1 MNMQNIIVDLHCHPA
16 MKPYGRSFDNPTLA
30 RQNTL
35 DTSDRSS
42 IWYYDPPSVSDK
54 LFNYVFG
61 LTKFRQSDLTSSLYG
76 QVKVISASLY
86 PIEKG
91 FVNNNVGS
99 GVLSDSA
106 VNLATGLGFHRV
118 NHLQTMGD
126 YFADLQDEYD
136 FYRQLNGQ
144 VVTIDNKKARYVLV
158 KNFLELETLASN
170 PLPDVE
176 TIAIFFSIEGAHV
189 LNCGLDPQNKPAQ
202 RKEVL
207 DNLDKIKQWPHPP
220 FFITVAHHFYNELCG
235 HAPSLSGFMARV
247 MDQTYKMNE
256 GFTQLGWDVIESMLS
271 THNGARIL
279 VDLKHMSPRS
289 RKEYMNYLK
298 DHRLDDVP
306 LIVSHGAA
314 NGMYSDETKRINNKS
329 TGHLL
334 NPVSINFY
342 DDELIRIAMS
352 QGIFGLQ
359 VDERRA
365 GSREAL
371 RQARG
376 RLERRKILF
385 HRSKLIWNQIQHI
398 AEVLAEAGAYPWS
411 IQAIG
416 SDYDGIV
423 DPING
428 YWTHE
433 DLQFLDDYLL
443 MHAYNYMQGE
453 GKKLRTGNTVDPE
466 EIVSRVMHLNAMEFL
481 KRNF

>member
-1 MNMQNIIVDLHCHPA
+1 MQNIIIDLHCHPA
-16 MKPYGRSFDNPTLA
+16 MKPYGRSFDNPRLA
-30 RQNTL
+30 RQNTM
-35 DTSDRSS
+35 DVADPSS
-42 IWYYDPPSVSDK
+42 IWHYDPPSVTDK
-54 LFNYVFG
+54 FFNYVFG

-76 QVKVISASLY
+76 QVKIISASLY

-91 FVNNNVGS
+91 FVNNNFGS

-106 VNLATGLGFHRV
+106 VNLATGLGKNRV
-118 NHLQTMGD
+118 NHLQSMSD
-126 YFADLQDEYD
+126 YFTDLEDEYE
-136 FYRQLNGQ
+136 FYKQLSGKI
-144 VVTIDNKKARYVLV
+144 VKVDNKDVRYVLIR
-158 KNFLELETLASN
+158 NFNELETLTSN
-170 PLPDVE
+170 PLQGVE
-176 TIAIFFSIEGAHV
+176 TIAIFLSIEGAHV
-189 LNCGLDPQNKPAQ
+189 LNCGLDPENKSADEA
-202 RKEVL
+202 EVL
-207 DNLDKIKQWPHPP
+207 RNLERIKQWSHPP

-247 MDQTYKMNE
+247 MDQSYGMNK
-256 GFTQLGWDVIESMLS
+256 GFERLGWDVIESMLS
-271 THNGARIL
+271 TQNGPRIL
-279 VDLKHMSPRS
+279 VDLKHMSPQS
-289 RKEYMNYLK
+289 RKEYMDYLSK
-298 DHRLDDVP
+298 HKLEESVP

-314 NGMYSDETKRINNKS
+314 NGLYSYTSNRINNKS

-334 NPVSINFY
+334 NAASINFY
-342 DDELIRIAMS
+342 DDELIQIALS

-365 GSREAL
+365 GSHEAL

-385 HRSKLIWNQIQHI
+385 HRSKLIWNQIQHM
-398 AEVLAEAGAYPWS
+398 AEVLAEAGVYPWG

-416 SDYDGIV
+416 SDYDGLV

-443 MHAYNYMQGE
+443 KHAYNYMQTD
-453 GKKLRTGNTVDPE
+453 GKKLSTGGTTDPE
-466 EIVSRVMHLNAMEFL
+466 EIISRVMHLNAMEFL

>member
-1 MNMQNIIVDLHCHPA
+1 
-16 MKPYGRSFDNPTLA
+16 
-30 RQNTL
+30 
-35 DTSDRSS
+35 
-42 IWYYDPPSVSDK
+42 
-54 LFNYVFG
+54 
-61 LTKFRQSDLTSSLYG
+61 
-76 QVKVISASLY
+76 
-86 PIEKG
+86 
-91 FVNNNVGS
+91 
-99 GVLSDSA
+99 
-106 VNLATGLGFHRV
+106 
-118 NHLQTMGD
+118 
-126 YFADLQDEYD
+126 
-136 FYRQLNGQ
+136 
-144 VVTIDNKKARYVLV
+144 
-158 KNFLELETLASN
+158 
-170 PLPDVE
+170 
-176 TIAIFFSIEGAHV
+176 
-189 LNCGLDPQNKPAQ
+189 
-202 RKEVL
+202 
-207 DNLDKIKQWPHPP
+207 
-220 FFITVAHHFYNELCG
+220 LCG

-247 MDQTYKMNE
+247 MDQTYQMNE
-256 GFTQLGWDVIESMLS
+256 GFTPLGWEVIESMLS
-271 THNGARIL
+271 THNGARML

-298 DHRLDDVP
+298 EHQLEDVP